1 MKIHGN
7 THRVVSPKA
16 ASAFTLLEVML
27 ALAIMMMVMAV
38 IYSTWMSVLR
48 AKSSADKVAVAAQR
62 SRVAIRALE
71 QAFQGV
77 QVFQQN
83 QPLYAF
89 VADTTGPH
97 AFLSVATRLPE
108 SFPGSGFF
116 GDQTLRRVTF
126 QVEPGTNFAPQ
137 LVMRQ
142 YPLLLATNATE
153 EAYPIVLAPD
163 LTDFLIEF
171 WDGRRGE
178 WLAEWLYTNQL
189 PPVVRFMI
197 GVGKRQDDPSKP
209 QAVQV
214 QTVALTA
221 VPVPA
226 NLQGRPGGR
235 LPPRAGGTNAPVL
248 DPNNPQ
254 NPAPGVG
261 NPGAIGV
268 GSGVKIR

>member
-1 MKIHGN
+1 MRTPGPWRWGRAG
-7 THRVVSPKA
+7 T
-16 ASAFTLLEVML
+16 AFTLLEVML
-27 ALAIMMMVMAV
+27 ALAILMMVLGV
-38 IYSTWMSVLR
+38 VYSTWVSVLR
-48 AKSSADKVAVAAQR
+48 AKRSADKVALAAQR
-62 SRVAIRALE
+62 SRVAIRTLE

-89 VADTTGPH
+89 LADTSGQY

-108 SFPGSGFF
+108 SFPGSGFY

-126 QVEPGTNFAPQ
+126 QVEPGTNYAPQ

-142 YPLLLATNATE
+142 YPLLLSTNATE
-153 EAYPIVLAPD
+153 EAYPIVLAPE
-163 LTDFLIEF
+163 LTDFIIEF
-171 WDGRRGE
+171 WDARRGE
-178 WLAEWLYTNQL
+178 WLVEWLYTNQI
-189 PPVVRFMI
+189 PPVVRFMV

-235 LPPRAGGTNAPVL
+235 LAPRPGGTNPPAG
-248 DPNNPQ
+248 DPNNPGQ
-254 NPAPGVG
+254 PGTGAGVG